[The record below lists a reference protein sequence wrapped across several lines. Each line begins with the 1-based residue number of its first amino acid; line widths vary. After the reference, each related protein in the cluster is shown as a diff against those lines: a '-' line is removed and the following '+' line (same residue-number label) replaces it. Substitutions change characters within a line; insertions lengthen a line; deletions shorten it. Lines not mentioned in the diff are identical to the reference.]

1 MHTLNDLRLVRLGR
15 ANRLTRG
22 GWHEGPTELDGS
34 RIRPM
39 A

>member
-1 MHTLNDLRLVRLGR
+1 MQTVKDLRLVRLGR

-22 GWHEGPTELDGS
+22 GWHEGAAELDGS

-39 A
+39 G